1 MNATEKSEMNALQTK
16 MAVRRGLYPAEWNR
30 LVELR
35 KSFILKQGFDSN
47 NFNLTN
53 ANITFKLTGQEEID
67 LRVKGIIP
75 ERFIGYK
82 HN

>member
-35 KSFILKQGFDSN
+35 KSFILEQGFDSN